1 MTFLG
6 TVQRLRRYPVKSMMG
21 EDLPSVMAEPHG
33 FVGDRIYAF
42 VLDSPLNPRFPW
54 MTARQAAEMLLY
66 KPKFQSGLVE
76 VTCPDGTAFSITDV
90 ALEQRI
96 EEQSDYEISLLHR
109 DIGCYD
115 SKPISILGLQTINK
129 LAREINSI
137 ALAPERFRAN
147 IYVNWESDE
156 PFLEDTLLGKVL
168 CIGDNG
174 VELKIVKKDSRCI
187 IPNLDPETTDPNPAI
202 LETIKSSHGGCL
214 GVYAEVL
221 TPGILRSGDRISIA

>member
-1 MTFLG
+1 
-6 TVQRLRRYPVKSMMG
+6 
-21 EDLPSVMAEPHG
+21 
-33 FVGDRIYAF
+33 
-42 VLDSPLNPRFPW
+42 
-54 MTARQAAEMLLY
+54 MLLY
-66 KPKFQSGLVE
+66 KPRFQSGLVD
-76 VTCPDGTAFSITDV
+76 VTCPDGTVSFVTDA

-96 EEQSDYEISLLHR
+96 EEKSDYEISLLHR

-129 LAREINSI
+129 LALEINSV

-147 IYVNWESDE
+147 IYVNWESGE

-168 CIGDNG
+168 SIGDNG

-187 IPNLDPETTDPNPAI
+187 IPTLDPETTDPNPAI
-202 LETIKSSHGGCL
+202 LETIKSNHGGCM

-221 TPGILRSGDRISIA
+221 TPGILKSGDRISIV